1 MRQARARFVDVFSG
15 AGGLSLGAC
24 RAGFELAGAIDVCP
38 RAEAVHCVNFP
49 RSKHIL
55 TDVGKLTGKDL
66 LLTLGIQ
73 QGELDG
79 LVGGPPCQGFSSMGH
94 RRLGDTRNSLFGHFF
109 RLVNEIRPRF
119 YVAEN
124 VPGILDDSFDEL
136 RAAAIA
142 SVREYVNLPPV
153 TLKASD
159 FGAAT
164 SRERVFFIGYRRD
177 KIDDVKVEDFTANG
191 NNETVNV
198 RSALRGLPRRIDP
211 GWQSDKDGWHRIT
224 GYPPGRFG
232 KKIAGDIPRGVGD
245 KHAIERL
252 KRDML
257 VSGCL
262 GTRHTEDVVQ
272 RFSMLKPGEVDK
284 VSRAARLS
292 FDGLCPTLRSG
303 TGPERGSFQALRPVH
318 PTESRVITPREAAR
332 LQGFPD
338 WFLFDSTKWH
348 SFRLIGNSVSPIL
361 AEEILTVFWRKGRRE
376 AG

>member
-1 MRQARARFVDVFSG
+1 
-15 AGGLSLGAC
+15 
-24 RAGFELAGAIDVCP
+24 
-38 RAEAVHCVNFP
+38 
-49 RSKHIL
+49 
-55 TDVGKLTGKDL
+55 
-66 LLTLGIQ
+66 
-73 QGELDG
+73 
-79 LVGGPPCQGFSSMGH
+79 
-94 RRLGDTRNSLFGHFF
+94 
-109 RLVNEIRPRF
+109 VNEIRPRF

-191 NNETVNV
+191 NNEAVNI

-211 GWQSDKDGWHRIT
+211 GWQSDKAGWHRIT
-224 GYPPGRFG
+224 GYPPGQFG

-292 FDGLCPTLRSG
+292 LDGLFPTLRSG

-361 AEEILTVFWRKGRRE
+361 AAEILTVFWRKERRE